1 MLVQRQLTVL
11 FSVLLVLGCSQDG
24 RKLPPSEDGGQGG
37 TGGVADSG
45 ASYASLEIVI
55 LGLPEHL
62 PCPVLLNVSE
72 EKEYLLYGSTDFP
85 LIRPGTYQIRA
96 PAFIPDHN
104 TYYVTDFRGTNVHL
118 EANQRERIEI
128 RYERLPYLVH
138 FEPLVVPWR
147 GEAELRVRIER
158 EPDFSGAFEL
168 SIEASDPAFSATPST
183 VSLPA
188 SESEAQFLIRN
199 TGPLWSVETPFG
211 LTLMVDD
218 GDRAFGFRTN
228 FGSIILVTSDA
239 DDGPGSLRDILEHAD
254 EVPHPRRVF
263 FAENVRHIRLHSPLI
278 FDSSRPL
285 ELRGHESFA
294 GRGDFPPGVWL
305 DAGDAGRALE
315 VRGSLRIRDIGFQ
328 RGQARR
334 GGCILNEGE
343 LIASGV
349 WWLDCK
355 AEVGGAIESTEDSIL
370 AIDRSTFLLN
380 SAEDGGA
387 IHLGIGAEARIATS
401 TFEQNLAERGGA
413 VLSHGSL
420 EFEGLSF
427 GRNAAELGGAVGSFG
442 PLSDAKSVYWEN
454 RAKVGC
460 GAAFLP
466 TSEEVTIRGSHF
478 VRNKALDGGAL
489 CTGNETTLVVETA
502 SFEENEARFGGALLL
517 PGARLTLAGSSF
529 SKNLGETGGGAIGA
543 TRGAHLHVTGSLFQG
558 NEGEQGGAL
567 YVDGRAEVF
576 RSAFV
581 ENQARQGGAIHGSE
595 LHLENSTVAHNRASE
610 TGGGLFLYDGLF
622 DLRFTTLVMNEAPM
636 GGGLYGTE
644 AYLSLGGTIVARN
657 TPHDLHLD
665 HGENGELFSEGF
677 NLLGIVL
684 PEHRAMLSSSDLH
697 GSSEWP
703 LDPHLVEDLVSDH
716 PSFSPRRGSPAVD
729 AVPSFFCE
737 KLLSESL
744 IDQWGRRRPRGRA
757 CDAGSVEMY

>member
-168 SIEASDPAFSATPST
+168 SIEAIDPAFSATPST

-349 WWLDCK
+349 SWLDCK

-380 SAEDGGA
+380 SAED
-387 IHLGIGAEARIATS
+387 
-401 TFEQNLAERGGA
+401 
-413 VLSHGSL
+413 
-420 EFEGLSF
+420 
-427 GRNAAELGGAVGSFG
+427 
-442 PLSDAKSVYWEN
+442 
-454 RAKVGC
+454 
-460 GAAFLP
+460 
-466 TSEEVTIRGSHF
+466 
-478 VRNKALDGGAL
+478 
-489 CTGNETTLVVETA
+489 
-502 SFEENEARFGGALLL
+502 
-517 PGARLTLAGSSF
+517 
-529 SKNLGETGGGAIGA
+529 
-543 TRGAHLHVTGSLFQG
+543 
-558 NEGEQGGAL
+558 
-567 YVDGRAEVF
+567 
-576 RSAFV
+576 
-581 ENQARQGGAIHGSE
+581 GGAIHGSE

-744 IDQWGRRRPRGRA
+744 IDQWGGRRPRGRA